1 MSILSWRDVPY
12 WLSSPTEAIEQL
24 RVAHCRPWKQAS
36 VRAVFLLVS
45 IWALVSLPIS
55 RKVRLQKGG
64 YSQLKSGSN
73 DCLTWI
79 APPFTLV
86 APVPLAF
93 SPEKVKKILLMS
105 QKSQTLLFRGNGY
118 RKEFSIK
125 IVSLQI
131 QAIAPGDWEKKE
143 LSPEPGFS
151 SRLLR
156 EGEGR
161 CKRGGRRGRKRK
173 ILIDGMVDWFSSTL
187 VDRKGGKK
195 NSEGH
200 CSGAITPD
208 FTIIKRSQSRGK
220 NWHTQYFPDTK
231 LKLTTHK
238 VKRSEHKVVLR
249 AI

>member
-1 MSILSWRDVPY
+1 M
-12 WLSSPTEAIEQL
+12 
-24 RVAHCRPWKQAS
+24 
-36 VRAVFLLVS
+36 
-45 IWALVSLPIS
+45 
-55 RKVRLQKGG
+55 
-64 YSQLKSGSN
+64 
-73 DCLTWI
+73 
-79 APPFTLV
+79 
-86 APVPLAF
+86 
-93 SPEKVKKILLMS
+93 
-105 QKSQTLLFRGNGY
+105 
-118 RKEFSIK
+118 K

-131 QAIAPGDWEKKE
+131 QAISPGDWEKKE

-161 CKRGGRRGRKRK
+161 CKRGGRRGRKRN

-195 NSEGH
+195 NSDPA
-200 CSGAITPD
+200 GAITPD

-220 NWHTQYFPDTK
+220 NWHIQYFPDTK

-238 VKRSEHKVVLR
+238 VKRSEHKGIIK